1 MPFVDLAP
9 RSQTRGRPQVSA
21 DQVIA
26 WADNPSSILALNRG
40 TRRWQCPHTPGVV
53 AYRDRGRSRLQVL
66 GPIAADIEARLV
78 VQRAF
83 LAQAR
88 AQRRLS
94 VAIQLQAHDVPI
106 FEELGYR
113 VTQVGSSWALPT
125 DRYTL
130 AGKPFVSVR
139 NKISRARRAGLR
151 VEHTTYGQVTRTTR
165 DQLSAIDR
173 AWLGG
178 KGPHAKP
185 LRFLV
190 GEHAGPG
197 EAARRLCLALDSAGD
212 PVGYLSLSRVDGG
225 RPGWLHDL
233 SRRDLA
239 APPGT
244 MELLVHES
252 IQQAIA
258 DGAPWWHFGFTPF
271 SELRAQWQPPSS
283 SPLAA
288 ALVAWIAEHGDR
300 VYPASTQVAYKRKW
314 GGVEPTPEYIAF
326 FGDPRPRAVW
336 DLARAANVL

>member
-1 MPFVDLAP
+1 MPSADLAFC
-9 RSQTRGRPQVSA
+9 SQTEAATNVSA
-21 DQVIA
+21 EQVLA
-26 WADNPSSILALNRG
+26 WADNPSGILAMNRG

-66 GPIAADIEARLV
+66 GPIAPETRTRLV
-78 VQRAF
+78 VQRTF

-88 AQRRLS
+88 AQRRRS

-151 VEHTTYGQVTRTTR
+151 VEHTTYEEVSRTTR

-178 KGPHAKP
+178 KGAHTKP

-197 EAARRLCLALDSAGD
+197 AAVRRLCLALDSAGD
-212 PVGYLSLSRVDGG
+212 VVGYLSLSQVGGG

-252 IQQAIA
+252 MQRVIA
-258 DGAPWWHFGFTPF
+258 DGDPWWHFGFTPF
-271 SELRAQWQPPSS
+271 SGLRAPWQPSS
-283 SPLAA
+283 SSPVAA

-300 VYPASTQVAYKRKW
+300 IYPASTQVAYKRKW
-314 GGVEPTPEYIAF
+314 GDVEPTPEYIAF